1 MNNVKKDSIPI
12 KDSVK
17 LMIPTVLITQVHSTV
32 NFAMALIVMITQAQQ
47 TVKFVKLVEEDISLL
62 PIKTIV

>member
-32 NFAMALIVMITQAQQ
+32 NFVMALIVMITQAQQ
-47 TVKFVKLVEEDISLL
+47 TVKFVKLAEEDISLL